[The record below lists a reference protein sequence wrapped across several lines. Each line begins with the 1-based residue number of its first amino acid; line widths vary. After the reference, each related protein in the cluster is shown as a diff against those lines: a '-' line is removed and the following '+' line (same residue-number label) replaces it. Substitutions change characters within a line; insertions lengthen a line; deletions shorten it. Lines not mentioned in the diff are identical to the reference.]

1 MHLYTKEAF
10 MLNDYKLQA
19 LEKQQ
24 KNKYD
29 NKNRR
34 KEELRN
40 MRLNLRISEK
50 YYNKFHSMVKDSG
63 LKQAEV
69 FEQLL
74 DRGYVQTIIG
84 GKELAKN
91 ICEIN
96 EKLSNIQNAIYS
108 YKDSPEKNKLISDM
122 REIKDSYNK
131 IKIALWESFKYG
143 VQNGYIKS

>member
-1 MHLYTKEAF
+1 

>member
-1 MHLYTKEAF
+1 MI
-10 MLNDYKLQA
+10 NDYKLQA

-40 MRLNLRISEK
+40 MRLNLRVSEK
-50 YYNKFHSMVKDSG
+50 YYNKFHSMVQGSG
-63 LKQAEV
+63 LKQTEV

-74 DRGYVQTIIG
+74 DRGYVQTILG

-96 EKLSNIQNAIYS
+96 EKLGNIQNAIYA

>member
-1 MHLYTKEAF
+1 
-10 MLNDYKLQA
+10 
-19 LEKQQ
+19 
-24 KNKYD
+24 
-29 NKNRR
+29 
-34 KEELRN
+34 
-40 MRLNLRISEK
+40 
-50 YYNKFHSMVKDSG
+50 MVQGSG
-63 LKQAEV
+63 LKQTEL

-74 DRGYVQTIIG
+74 DKGYVQTILG

-96 EKLSNIQNAIYS
+96 EKLGNIQNAIYA

>member
-1 MHLYTKEAF
+1 MHLYTKEKF
-10 MLNDYKLQA
+10 MINDYKLQA

-40 MRLNLRISEK
+40 MRLNLRVSEK
-50 YYNKFHSMVKDSG
+50 YYNKFHSMVQDSG
-63 LKQAEV
+63 LKQTEV

-74 DRGYVQTIIG
+74 DRGYVQTILG

-96 EKLSNIQNAIYS
+96 EKLGNIQNAIYA

-122 REIKDSYNK
+122 RKIKDSYNK